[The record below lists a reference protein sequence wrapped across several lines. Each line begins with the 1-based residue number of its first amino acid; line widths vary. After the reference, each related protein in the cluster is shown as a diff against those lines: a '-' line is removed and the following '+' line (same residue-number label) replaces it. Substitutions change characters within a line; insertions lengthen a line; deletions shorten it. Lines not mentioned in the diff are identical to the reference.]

1 LDATLFS
8 NYPQGDDYTI
18 GGTGQCS
25 VIEPPTPY
33 KSKKIPKKIK
43 RMATNYNVS
52 NLTELQK
59 QQEQNSS
66 TMKSKTKEY
75 RDALQGIKNTPSMD
89 TLEQQYTD
97 MTIFDSQNKSNL
109 IIWAVISA
117 SILAIIMIRK

>member
-1 LDATLFS
+1 
-8 NYPQGDDYTI
+8 
-18 GGTGQCS
+18 
-25 VIEPPTPY
+25 
-33 KSKKIPKKIK
+33 
-43 RMATNYNVS
+43 
-52 NLTELQK
+52 LTELQK

>member
-1 LDATLFS
+1 
-8 NYPQGDDYTI
+8 
-18 GGTGQCS
+18 
-25 VIEPPTPY
+25 
-33 KSKKIPKKIK
+33 
-43 RMATNYNVS
+43 MATNYNIS

-59 QQEQNSS
+59 QQQENSS
-66 TMKSKTKEY
+66 TMKLKTKEY
-75 RDALQGIKNTPSMD
+75 RDSLQGIKNTPSMD